1 MHSMDYSQRISHI
14 SNWFKSDIIIRFN
27 MPRDV
32 DAKVSAMDV
41 IEAINANLPSP
52 LSQEQIGNLLASITK
67 EVSRSAKSRTLPTIK
82 EFIDA
87 ARASSQSRQ
96 IATHSSSD
104 STSWRIDPLKIT
116 VKRVR
121 AGESLCESWLHGAKR
136 KQLLEHVTEDQLQK
150 YDLYIA
156 AHKQ

>member
-1 MHSMDYSQRISHI
+1 MDYNQRISHI

-32 DAKVSAMDV
+32 DPKVAAMDV
-41 IEAINANLPSP
+41 IEAINANLPS
-52 LSQEQIGNLLASITK
+52 SISTEQIENLLASITK

-87 ARASSQSRQ
+87 ARASTQSRQ
-96 IATHSSSD
+96 IATHSAD
-104 STSWRIDPLKIT
+104 STSWHIDPLQLAI
-116 VKRVR
+116 KRVR
-121 AGESLCESWLHGAKR
+121 AGESLCESWLNGVKR
-136 KQLLEHVTEDQLQK
+136 KQLLQHVTEDQLQK
-150 YDLYIA
+150 YDLYMA

>member
-1 MHSMDYSQRISHI
+1 MHLMDYNQRISHI

-52 LSQEQIGNLLASITK
+52 LSAEQIGNLLASITK

-87 ARASSQSRQ
+87 ARASTQGRQ
-96 IATHSSSD
+96 TASYSAD
-104 STSWRIDPLKIT
+104 STSWRIDPLQIAI
-116 VKRVR
+116 KRVR
-121 AGESLCESWLHGAKR
+121 AGESLCESWLREPRRAEILK
-136 KQLLEHVTEDQLQK
+136 HVTEQQLRK

>member
-1 MHSMDYSQRISHI
+1 MDYNQRISHI

-32 DAKVSAMDV
+32 DPKVSAMDV

-52 LSQEQIGNLLASITK
+52 LSAEQIGNLLASITK

-87 ARASSQSRQ
+87 ARTSTQGRQTASYS
-96 IATHSSSD
+96 AD
-104 STSWRIDPLKIT
+104 STSWRIDPLQIAI
-116 VKRVR
+116 KRVR
-121 AGESLCESWLHGAKR
+121 AGESICESWLREPRRTEILK
-136 KQLLEHVTEDQLQK
+136 HVTKDQLRK

-156 AHKQ
+156 AHTH

>member
-52 LSQEQIGNLLASITK
+52 LSAEQIGNLLASITK

-96 IATHSSSD
+96 IATHSAD
-104 STSWRIDPLKIT
+104 STSWRIDPLQIA
-116 VKRVR
+116 VKRVT

>member
-1 MHSMDYSQRISHI
+1 MHSMDYNQRISHI

-52 LSQEQIGNLLASITK
+52 LSAEQIGNLLASITK

-87 ARASSQSRQ
+87 ARASTQSRQ
-96 IATHSSSD
+96 TASHSAD
-104 STSWRIDPLKIT
+104 STSWRIDPLQIAI
-116 VKRVR
+116 KRVT
-121 AGESLCESWLHGAKR
+121 AGEAICESWLREPRRTEILKN
-136 KQLLEHVTEDQLQK
+136 VTEDQLRK

-156 AHKQ
+156 AHTH

>member
-1 MHSMDYSQRISHI
+1 
-14 SNWFKSDIIIRFN
+14 
-27 MPRDV
+27 
-32 DAKVSAMDV
+32 MDV

-52 LSQEQIGNLLASITK
+52 LSAEQIGNLLASITK

-96 IATHSSSD
+96 IATHSAD
-104 STSWRIDPLKIT
+104 SASWRIDPLQIA

-121 AGESLCESWLHGAKR
+121 AGESLCESWLHGPKR

>member
-1 MHSMDYSQRISHI
+1 MHSMDYNQRISHI

-52 LSQEQIGNLLASITK
+52 LSAEQVGNLLASITK

-96 IATHSSSD
+96 TATHNAD
-104 STSWRIDPLKIT
+104 STSWRIDPLQIA

-121 AGESLCESWLHGAKR
+121 AGESLCESWLRGPKR
-136 KQLLEHVTEDQLQK
+136 KQLLEHVTEDQLRK

>member
-1 MHSMDYSQRISHI
+1 MDYNQRISHI
-14 SNWFKSDIIIRFN
+14 SNWFKSDIIVRFN

-32 DAKVSAMDV
+32 DPKIAAVDA

-52 LSQEQIGNLLASITK
+52 ISAEQIGNLLASITK
-67 EVSRSAKSRTLPTIK
+67 EVSRSAKSRTLPTVK
-82 EFIDA
+82 EFVDA
-87 ARASSQSRQ
+87 ARASAQSRQ
-96 IATHSSSD
+96 IATHSAD
-104 STSWRIDPLKIT
+104 STSWRIDPLQIA

-121 AGESLCESWLHGAKR
+121 AGDALCESWLHGVRR
-136 KQLLEHVTEDQLQK
+136 KQLLEHVSEDQLRK

>member
-1 MHSMDYSQRISHI
+1 MDYNQRVSHI
-14 SNWFKSDIIIRFN
+14 SNWFKADIITRFG

-32 DAKVSAMDV
+32 DPKVAAVDV
-41 IEAINANLPSP
+41 IEAINANIPSP
-52 LSQEQIGNLLASITK
+52 ISAEQIGNLLASITK
-67 EVSRSAKSRTLPTIK
+67 EVSRSAKSRTLPTVK

-87 ARASSQSRQ
+87 TRASTQSRQ
-96 IATHSSSD
+96 IATHSANSG
-104 STSWRIDPLKIT
+104 SWHIDPLAIA

-121 AGESLCESWLHGAKR
+121 AGEAICESWLREPRR
-136 KQLLEHVTEDQLQK
+136 KELLKHVPEERLQK

>member
-1 MHSMDYSQRISHI
+1 MDYNQRISHI

-52 LSQEQIGNLLASITK
+52 LSAEQIGNLLASITK
-67 EVSRSAKSRTLPTIK
+67 EVSRSAKSRTLPTIT
-82 EFIDA
+82 EVMDA

-96 IATHSSSD
+96 IVPHSAD
-104 STSWRIDPLKIT
+104 STSWRIDPLQIA

-121 AGESLCESWLHGAKR
+121 AGESLCESWLHGPKR